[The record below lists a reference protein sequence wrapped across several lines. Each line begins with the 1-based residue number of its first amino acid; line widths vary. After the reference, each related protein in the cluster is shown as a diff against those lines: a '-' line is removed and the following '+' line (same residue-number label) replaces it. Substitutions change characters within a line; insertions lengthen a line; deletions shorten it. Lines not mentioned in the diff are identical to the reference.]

1 VIVDVADEPAFT
13 GESDV
18 ALIAK
23 SPTWTVAEA
32 E

>member
-13 GESDV
+13 GEGDV
-18 ALIAK
+18 AEMVK